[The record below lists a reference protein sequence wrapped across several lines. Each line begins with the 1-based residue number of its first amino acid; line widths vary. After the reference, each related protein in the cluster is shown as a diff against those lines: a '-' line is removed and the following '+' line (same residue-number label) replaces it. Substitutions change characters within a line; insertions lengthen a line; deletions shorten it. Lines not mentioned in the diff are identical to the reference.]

1 VWIKDGNIPGLAM
14 TRSFGD
20 SIGAEA
26 GVICLPEIKEFILKT
41 EDRFIIIGSD
51 GVWEFISNE
60 EAAEIVYPFY
70 IKNSAEGGADALV
83 KEAQKR
89 WSQEEDIID
98 DITCI
103 IAFLECI

>member
-1 VWIKDGNIPGLAM
+1 VWLKDGDIPGLAM

-26 GVICLPEIKEFILKT
+26 GVICVPEIKEFDLKA
-41 EDRFIIIGSD
+41 EDKYIIIGSD
-51 GVWEFISNE
+51 GVWEFISND
-60 EAAEIVYPFY
+60 EAAAIVYPFY
-70 IKNSAEGGADALV
+70 IKNSAEGGVDALV
-83 KEAQKR
+83 KEAQRR
-89 WSQEEDIID
+89 WGEEEDIID